1 MRTVALPSGV
11 SVPVLGQGTW
21 GMGERRDR
29 RAQEVAAL
37 RFGLELGMTLID
49 TAEMYGEGG
58 CEEVIAEAIDGLP
71 RDEVYL
77 VSKVYPHHANRRGT
91 PAACERSL
99 RRLRTDYLDLYLLHW
114 RGAYPLSETV
124 EAFEA
129 LRQGGKIRDWGVS
142 NFDLDDMEEL
152 IALPGGAEV
161 ATNQVHYNLV
171 HREIEIDLIPWC
183 RSRHIPIMA
192 YTPIEQGRLLGA
204 PALKRIAARHRATPP
219 QVALAWLLQKEETI
233 VIPKA
238 SRLEHIRENR
248 GALDVD
254 LTPEDLAELDRAFPR
269 SRRLTN
275 RRWAF

>member
-1 MRTVALPSGV
+1 MRTVILPSGAP
-11 SVPVLGQGTW
+11 VPVLGQGTW

-29 RAQEVAAL
+29 RPQEVAAL

-49 TAEMYGEGG
+49 TAEMYGEGAA
-58 CEEVIAEAIDGLP
+58 EEIVAEAIDGRP
-71 RDEVYL
+71 RDEIYL
-77 VSKVYPHHANRRGT
+77 VSKVYPHHADHRGA

-99 RRLRTDYLDLYLLHW
+99 RRLRTDHLDLYLLHW

-129 LRQGGKIRDWGVS
+129 LVQAGKIRDWGVS
-142 NFDLDDMEEL
+142 NFDLSDMLEL
-152 IALPGGAEV
+152 IVLPGGEHV
-161 ATNQVHYNLV
+161 ATNQMHYNLL
-171 HREIEIDLIPWC
+171 HREIEMDLIPWC

-204 PALKRIAARHRATPP
+204 SALKQVAARHGATPA

-238 SRLEHIRENR
+238 STLEHVQENR
-248 GALDVD
+248 AALDVH
-254 LTPEDLAELDRAFPR
+254 LAPEDLEVLNRAFPPPLGR
-269 SRRLTN
+269 SRR
-275 RRWAF
+275 WAS